1 MKDDPI
7 VYTIPYADVLLWRLI
22 KVFCVFIACIG
33 LLAWIALAWN
43 CIVLTVTLGWSLPG
57 RHPLVDQRTFFVFI
71 VCLPGNFIILRW
83 AGGRGRAIRRRLRAR
98 AIEQRFGL
106 R

>member
-1 MKDDPI
+1 
-7 VYTIPYADVLLWRLI
+7 
-22 KVFCVFIACIG
+22 
-33 LLAWIALAWN
+33 
-43 CIVLTVTLGWSLPG
+43 
-57 RHPLVDQRTFFVFI
+57 VDQRTFFVFI